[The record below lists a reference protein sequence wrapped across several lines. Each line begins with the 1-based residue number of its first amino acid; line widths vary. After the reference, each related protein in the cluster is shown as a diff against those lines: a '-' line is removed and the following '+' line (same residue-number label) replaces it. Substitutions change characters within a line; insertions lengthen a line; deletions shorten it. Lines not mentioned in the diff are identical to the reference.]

1 MNFSN
6 APFIIPIF
14 IPHRGCPHQCA
25 FCNQVTITGN
35 TSPFPSK
42 EALSRK
48 INAYLS
54 FKKNRTKPAQIAF
67 YGGNFLGLQ
76 NKTIQSLLTEAERFI
91 CSGKVESIRFSTRP
105 DTIDEQQLDA
115 IQKFTISAIE
125 IGVQSMDDHVLLK
138 SNRGHTAGD
147 TTKSSGLIRERGLKL
162 GLQMMTGLPGDSE
175 KRSLATAH
183 QIADL
188 LPDFIRIYPTV
199 VLAGSPLAEWYRA
212 GKYSPIPLDE
222 SVTFVKKIYQFF
234 NLKGIPVIRIGLQAS
249 SDLDNGEN
257 IIAGPYHPA
266 FGHMVF
272 SEIFLEQV
280 ENILKNETN
289 IREKS
294 IVIYVHPRSI
304 SKMRGLKNRNIEKLK
319 NDFQLNSIAVLSSER
334 FGIDQLEVEIPA
346 EEG

>member
-1 MNFSN
+1 MNFPN

-42 EALSRK
+42 EEMVRR

-54 FKKNRTKPAQIAF
+54 LKKDRTKPVQIAF

-76 NKTIQSLLTEAERFI
+76 SKTIQSLLTETEKFI
-91 CSGKVESIRFSTRP
+91 YSEKVESIRFSTRP
-105 DTIDEQQLDA
+105 DTIAEQQLDA
-115 IQKFTISAIE
+115 IQKFSISTIELGA
-125 IGVQSMDDHVLLK
+125 QSMDDHVLLK
-138 SNRGHTAGD
+138 SNRGHTAED
-147 TTKSSGLIRERGLKL
+147 TAKAAGLVRERGFKL

-199 VLAGSPLAEWYRA
+199 VLAGSPLAAWYRT
-212 GKYSPIPLDE
+212 GKYSPMSLYE
-222 SVTFVKKIYQFF
+222 SVTLVKKIYQIF
-234 NLKGIPVIRIGLQAS
+234 NRKSIPVIRIGLQAS
-249 SDLDNGEN
+249 SELDNGEN
-257 IIAGPYHPA
+257 LIAGPYHPA

-280 ENILKNETN
+280 ENILKNEEGL
-289 IREKS
+289 REKN
-294 IVIYVHPRSI
+294 IAIHVHPRSI
-304 SKMRGLKNRNIEKLK
+304 SKMRGLKNRNINILK
-319 NDFQLNSIAVLSSER
+319 NNFQLKSIAVISNET
-334 FGIDQLEVEIPA
+334 FGEDQIEVEIPA